1 MVTLSRRQARGLRGA
16 FRRRA
21 LGFSAR
27 GPGPTLLF
35 VAGEGRLRARFS
47 YADLALEND
56 LGHHAGPAEALALP
70 AEALAEL
77 AACDDS
83 PVTLEALTPEKTLA
97 RWVDR
102 GLPRVREFA
111 VPPAEAF
118 PPFPPEPNGWSPAP
132 AALLEALAEASLTAA
147 GPTTRYALDCVLLR
161 DAGGRHEA
169 VATDGHRLVVLGGF
183 TLPWSG
189 DLLVRGSPVFARGA
203 LPRDS
208 PPAVARTAEHVAV
221 RAGAWTVHMKVQR
234 AAHFPRVDRV
244 IPPPGAAATRLALD
258 PEDGV
263 MLLAELART
272 TGADAA
278 HGPVTLDLDGRVAVR
293 ARGEAGVVTELLLAR
308 SLHTGP
314 AVRLCTDR
322 ALLARA
328 VRGGFRSFEL
338 TGAGAPV
345 VCRDGDRLYAWQPFD
360 PGFAVPPAEDAACTD
375 ASRVGGRAYGLHRS
389 TPEGNTAVNDRHEPT
404 PPAPSADGD
413 AADGAAGL
421 ASLIR
426 EAESLQSTLV
436 DARNRAAR
444 LASAL
449 RRHRKRERLVAAT
462 LASLRQLRL
471 QEAAG

>member
-1 MVTLSRRQARGLRGA
+1 MITLSRREARGLRGA

-35 VAGEGRLRARFS
+35 AAGEGRLRARFS
-47 YADLALEND
+47 YADLALQHD
-56 LGHHAGPAEALALP
+56 LGPHIGRAEALALP
-70 AEALAEL
+70 ADALAEL

-83 PVTLEALTPEKTLA
+83 PVTLEALAPEKTVA
-97 RWVDR
+97 RWVGR
-102 GLPRVREFA
+102 GLTRSREFA
-111 VPPAEAF
+111 VPPADAF
-118 PPFPPEPNGWSPAP
+118 PPFPPEPTDWVTVS
-132 AALLEALAEASLTAA
+132 AALLDALAEASLTAT
-147 GPTTRYALDCVLLR
+147 GPTTRHDLDCVLLR

-183 TLPWSG
+183 ALPWDG
-189 DLLVRGSPVFARGA
+189 DVLVRGSPVFARGA

-208 PPAVARTAEHVAV
+208 PTDVARTADHVAV
-221 RAGAWTVHMKVQR
+221 RAGAWTVHLKVQR

-244 IPPPGAAATRLALD
+244 VPPPGAAATRLELD
-258 PEDGV
+258 PEDGAT
-263 MLLAELART
+263 LLAGLARLP
-272 TGADAA
+272 GADAA
-278 HGPVTLDLDGRVAVR
+278 HGPVTLDLDTRVAVR
-293 ARGEAGVVTELLLAR
+293 ARGEAGAVTELLLAR

-338 TGAGAPV
+338 TDAGSPA

-360 PGFAVPPAEDAACTD
+360 PGFAVPPAEDAARPDAPKAGDTTD
-375 ASRVGGRAYGLHRS
+375 DLLPAPTG
-389 TPEGNTAVNDRHEPT
+389 ENTAVNDRHEPT
-404 PPAPSADGD
+404 PSAPSADGT

-426 EAESLQSTLV
+426 EAESLQSTLR

-444 LASAL
+444 LAAAL
-449 RRHRKRERLVAAT
+449 RRHRKREQLVAAT